1 MRFEDRATE
10 EALFRYGVISP
21 LLEPNLDRAEQSR
34 RRREILGRPHALPG
48 GGYRQVSARTLRR
61 WLKAYREGGFEAL
74 KPKPRRDRSRPRAIS
89 PEVLAKAVAL
99 KEELPERSV
108 RQIVDML
115 AMDPETPVG
124 PGELK
129 VSTLARQL
137 RLLGKTR
144 RLLARPARAFRRF
157 EQEGPNR
164 LWQADVCH
172 GPWLADPQ
180 DPAKKRRTY
189 LVAFLDDY
197 SRLVCHAQFYF
208 AEDLV
213 SLLHCFKQAIL
224 KRGVPAKVY
233 CDNGAVFQSRQF
245 ALVCANLGIRHLS
258 ARPYAPEG
266 KGKVERFFGT
276 VQRSFI
282 PEVVRLNPKTL
293 EELNEFF
300 WAWLEQFYHHHVHA
314 ETGQTPAT
322 RFAKGPGEIRLVDPL
337 ALTAAFLW
345 REKRKVDKTGCF
357 SFQGNRYEAPPH
369 LAGKTVEI
377 RYDPFDLSRLQIFH
391 EGQAMGEARPLEL
404 SRKTDERVEAP
415 PVPEETRSVPR
426 LSYLE
431 LLRKRH
437 TAALKEE
444 LGRIRFYVPGEEEE
458 KDRV

>member
-34 RRREILGRPHALPG
+34 RRREILGRPQALPG

-74 KPKPRRDRSRPRAIS
+74 KPKPRRDRSRPRAIN

-129 VSTLARQL
+129 VSTLARHL

-157 EQEGPNR
+157 EQEGPNC

-322 RFAKGPGEIRLVDPL
+322 RFAKGPGEIRLADPL
-337 ALTAAFLW
+337 ALTAAFL
-345 REKRKVDKTGCF
+345 
-357 SFQGNRYEAPPH
+357 
-369 LAGKTVEI
+369 
-377 RYDPFDLSRLQIFH
+377 
-391 EGQAMGEARPLEL
+391 
-404 SRKTDERVEAP
+404 
-415 PVPEETRSVPR
+415 
-426 LSYLE
+426 
-431 LLRKRH
+431 
-437 TAALKEE
+437 
-444 LGRIRFYVPGEEEE
+444 
-458 KDRV
+458 

>member
-345 REKRKVDKTGCF
+345 REKRKVDKTACF

>member
-1 MRFEDRATE
+1 MRFADRATE

-21 LLEPNLDRAEQSR
+21 LLEPNLDRAEKSR
-34 RRREILGRPHALPG
+34 RRREILDRLHALPG
-48 GGYRQVSARTLRR
+48 GGHRRVSGRTLRR
-61 WLKAYREGGFEAL
+61 WVKAYREGGFEGL
-74 KPKPRRDRSRPRAIS
+74 KPKPRRDRARPRALS
-89 PEVLAKAVAL
+89 PEVLARAVAL

-108 RQIVDML
+108 RQIVEML

-129 VSTLARQL
+129 VSTLARHL

-144 RLLARPARAFRRF
+144 RLLAQPARAFRRF

-164 LWQADVCH
+164 LWQADVCY
-172 GPWLADPQ
+172 GPWLPDPHN
-180 DPAKKRRTY
+180 PTKKRRTY

-197 SRLVCHAQFYF
+197 SRLACHAQFYF
-208 AEDLV
+208 TEDLV

-224 KRGVPAKVY
+224 KRGVPTRVY
-233 CDNGAVFQSRQF
+233 CDNGAIFQSRQF
-245 ALVCANLGIRHLS
+245 ALVCAHLGIRHLF
-258 ARPYAPEG
+258 ARPFAPEG

-282 PEVVRLNPKTL
+282 PEVVRLKPKTL

-314 ETGQTPAT
+314 ETGQTPAA
-322 RFAKGPGEIRLVDPL
+322 RFARGPGEIRLADPL

-357 SFQGNRYEAPPH
+357 SFQGNRYEAPAH
-369 LAGKTVEI
+369 VAGKTIEI
-377 RYDPFDLSRLQIFH
+377 RYDPFDLSRLQVFS
-391 EGQAMGEARPLEL
+391 EGQPMGEARPLEIHH
-404 SRKTDERVEAP
+404 KTDKRVE
-415 PVPEETRSVPR
+415 VPSEDETSKPIPK

-431 LLRKRH
+431 LLRKKH
-437 TAALKEE
+437 VAALKEE
-444 LGRIRFYVPGEEEE
+444 LGRIRFYVPGEEENH
-458 KDRV
+458 V

>member
-1 MRFEDRATE
+1 MRLEDRATE

-21 LLEPNLDRAEQSR
+21 LLEPGLDRAEKSR
-34 RRREILGRPHALPG
+34 RRREILDRLHASPG
-48 GGYRQVSARTLRR
+48 GHRRVSGRTLRR
-61 WLKAYREGGFEAL
+61 WQKAYREGGFEAL
-74 KPKPRRDRSRPRAIS
+74 KPKPRCDRSRPRALS

-115 AMDPETPVG
+115 VLDPETPVAADR
-124 PGELK
+124 LK
-129 VSTLARQL
+129 VSTLARHL

-144 RLLARPARAFRRF
+144 RLLAQPAKTFRRF
-157 EQEGPNR
+157 EQEGPNQ
-164 LWQADVCH
+164 LWQADVCY
-172 GPWLADPQ
+172 GPWLPDPQ
-180 DPAKKRRTY
+180 DPHKKRRTY

-224 KRGVPAKVY
+224 KRGIPAKVY

-245 ALVCANLGIRHLS
+245 ALVCAHLGIRHLS

-282 PEVVRLNPKTL
+282 PEVVRLKPKTL

-300 WAWLEQFYHHHVHA
+300 WAWLEQFYHHHIHA
-314 ETGQTPAT
+314 ETGQTPAA
-322 RFAKGPGEIRLVDPL
+322 RFARGPGEIRLADPL

-345 REKRKVDKTGCF
+345 REKRKTDKTACF
-357 SFQGNRYEAPPH
+357 SFQGNRYEAPAH
-369 LAGKTVEI
+369 LAGVTIEI
-377 RYDPFDLSRLQIFH
+377 RYDPFDLSRLQVFH
-391 EGQAMGEARPLEL
+391 EGQAAGEARPLEL
-404 SRKTDERVEAP
+404 RRKTDERVEVP
-415 PVPEETRSVPR
+415 PERESASEPLPR

-431 LLRKRH
+431 LLRKKH
-437 TAALKEE
+437 TAALKDE
-444 LGRIRFYVPGEEEE
+444 LGRITFHVPGGEEET
-458 KDRV
+458 RV

>member
-21 LLEPNLDRAEQSR
+21 LLEPGLDRAEKSR
-34 RRREILGRPHALPG
+34 RRREILDRLH
-48 GGYRQVSARTLRR
+48 VSPTGHRRVSDRTLRR

-74 KPKPRRDRSRPRAIS
+74 KPRPRRDRSRPRAIN

-108 RQIVDML
+108 RQIADML

-129 VSTLARQL
+129 VSTLARHL

-144 RLLARPARAFRRF
+144 RLLAQPARAFRRF

-164 LWQADVCH
+164 LWQADVCY

-180 DPAKKRRTY
+180 DPGKKRRTY

-322 RFAKGPGEIRLVDPL
+322 RFAKGPGEIRLADPL
-337 ALTAAFLW
+337 ALSAAFLW
-345 REKRKVDKTGCF
+345 REKRKVDKTACF

-404 SRKTDERVEAP
+404 SRRTDERVDAP
-415 PVPEETRSVPR
+415 PVPEENRPVPR

-437 TAALKEE
+437 TAALREE